1 MGFQSSDLWTCSQEG
16 TTGLWWGAGT
26 HAVLALAYAAS
37 LKCPPCPEADCEQP
51 FPCLTQ
57 RSHGECSR
65 TNLLGGPVPLDY
77 VTPMEEGTWVMGSP
91 GSRPRRKPGARRVLP
106 PRTGL
111 PGHSWPWAS
120 APDEV
125 ASVWGQMG
133 LLSAGPPSVPSWRDT
148 VAGCRRSWFTHSLG
162 LHAPWDLRRP
172 EMSGAPRT
180 AEPGTGQQGPAEVLP
195 LPRISRY

>member
-1 MGFQSSDLWTCSQEG
+1 MLPASS
-16 TTGLWWGAGT
+16 ARP
-26 HAVLALAYAAS
+26 VLRLTVNS
-37 LKCPPCPEADCEQP
+37 P
-51 FPCLTQ
+51 F
-57 RSHGECSR
+57 HGECSR
-65 TNLLGGPVPLDY
+65 TNLLWGPVPLDY
-77 VTPMEEGTWVMGSP
+77 VTSMEEGTWVVGSP
-91 GSRPRRKPGARRVLP
+91 GSQLRRKPGARQELP
-106 PRTGL
+106 PHTGL

-180 AEPGTGQQGPAEVLP
+180 AEPGKGQQGLNERPAEVLP
-195 LPRISRY
+195 PPRIS